1 MESFSPQ
8 SRKFVYLVLISLII
22 VAGVIVVNILAF
34 SRVQQLITQQ
44 LVENRLTET
53 KLAATQIEAHITGVR
68 DELITLSKFPLA
80 QNKDSQ
86 TCSLSA
92 NGLNLQKPEKLDAF
106 LRADKWGQVTACS
119 SPDFVDYL
127 GINIKDKD
135 YFKIPKETREA
146 YLSGVV
152 KQGTNKQIIVAVPL
166 FETSTYTPYPNFLGN
181 FDGLLFSMIE
191 VNQLYYLYLLPLTS
205 GKESTFLLLDGET
218 NEVILEGEN
227 IESYGNIT
235 ELLPKKGET
244 SLMKELSNG
253 SMIITSSDLIFGK
266 ERWKLVLLTPLDKV
280 KEEVGAVQ
288 KGHLFSLILVVL
300 SIGVILFF
308 TLLLY
313 RSKEKIQSKLEQA
326 QVTLEKLGIKAEV
339 ESGRYSAGDL
349 TLEQG
354 KVYLVKDHR
363 ENTAQ
368 ELFLSALNR
377 GFAGLGIVRED
388 PRLLRKKYNLQK
400 TPFIWL
406 TANPISE
413 VPCERKIEV
422 LISLIQEFLKKS
434 SHSVIFIEGMDYLI
448 SENGFENIIKNIH
461 YLKDLAGVHQS
472 IVILSVSP
480 ETLDTGQLQRLEA
493 LTVDAYGAPGSV
505 EVTSMEKEILR
516 FINDRNITNTLVSF
530 GDINKQ
536 FNITKPT
543 TRAKIARLQMLG
555 LVQTDTLGRFKSLK
569 ITSKGRKMI

>member
-1 MESFSPQ
+1 MESLSPQ

-92 NGLNLQKPEKLDAF
+92 NSLNLQKPEKLEAF

-146 YLSGVV
+146 YLSGIV

-191 VNQLYYLYLLPLTS
+191 VNQLYYLYLLPLTN

-244 SLMKELSNG
+244 SLVKELSGG
-253 SMIITSSDLIFGK
+253 STIITSSDLIFGK

-349 TLEQG
+349 TLEPG
-354 KVYLVKDHR
+354 KVYLVKDQR

-377 GFAGLGIVRED
+377 GFAGLGLVRED

-406 TANPISE
+406 TTNPTSE

-434 SHSVIFIEGMDYLI
+434 PHSVIFIEGMDYLI
-448 SENGFENIIKNIH
+448 SENGFENVIKNIH
-461 YLKDLAGVHQS
+461 YLKDLSGIHQS

-493 LTVDAYGAPGSV
+493 STVDAYGAPGSV
-505 EVTSMEKEILR
+505 EITSTEKEILR

-536 FNITKPT
+536 FDITKPT
-543 TRAKIARLQMLG
+543 TRAKISRLQMLG